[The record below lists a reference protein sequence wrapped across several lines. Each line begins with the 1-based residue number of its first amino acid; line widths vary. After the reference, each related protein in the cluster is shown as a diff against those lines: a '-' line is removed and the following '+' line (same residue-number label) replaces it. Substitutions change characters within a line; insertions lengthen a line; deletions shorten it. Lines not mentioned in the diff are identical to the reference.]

1 MKRTLA
7 GVLVATLG
15 LGTLSLTFA
24 RDAGDPGKTGAAKN
38 AKLDELLIKAQKVC
52 PVSGQKLGSMGQP
65 VKTTLEGHTTFLCCK
80 GCTGKK
86 PDPEHLKTVHANVA
100 AAQEICPVMKK
111 PLPKKPASFV
121 VEERLVFVCC
131 PPCTKKITADPE
143 KYLTVVDQQLRKNVG
158 EKSEK
163 Q

>member
-15 LGTLSLTFA
+15 LGGLSFTFA
-24 RDAGDPGKTGAAKN
+24 KDAGDPDKTDAAKS
-38 AKLDELLIKAQKVC
+38 AKLDELLIRAQKVC
-52 PVSGQKLGSMGQP
+52 PVSGQKLGSMGKP
-65 VKTTLEGHTTFLCCK
+65 VKSALDGHTSFLCCK

-86 PDPEHLKTVHANVA
+86 PNPEHLKTARAHLA

-121 VEERLVFVCC
+121 VNERLVFVCC
-131 PPCTKKITADPE
+131 PPCTKKIQADPQ
-143 KYLTVVDQQLRKNVG
+143 KYLSVVDHQLQKNVG
-158 EKSEK
+158 EKSESK
-163 Q
+163 